1 MYEEEKLIISPLL
14 DEDWNYFKLTD
25 VPAGGHLVS
34 IQYDKNGQRYG
45 GPSGFQIS
53 VDGNVQA
60 RFENVPE
67 SVTLPIQKKK

>member
-1 MYEEEKLIISPLL
+1 MYLPQPY
-14 DEDWNYFKLTD
+14 DE
-25 VPAGGHLVS
+25 
-34 IQYDKNGQRYG
+34 NGQRYG